1 MGLFGPPDIG
11 KLKAKG
17 DLAALLRATEHKDPA
32 IAAAALDA
40 LLSFGPAAAP
50 AVVPGLSAPE
60 EAQRAHAADILT
72 RLGWTSANA
81 SEEVAL
87 LIAQQKWAELPEVGE
102 AAVAPLSTIL
112 KNPGRGQGLDIVA
125 VMALW
130 AIGSRPALDALLN
143 ALRQGRREAAFAMVA
158 LSQMQ
163 ASMGEVAAMLESPTV
178 AGRTK
183 IGASQIL
190 GLLGAEA
197 VPTVLQT
204 IESCS
209 GESRAYALI
218 ALMCTA
224 DPRTVEV
231 GKRYLPSLDA
241 ETAAEMQNM
250 LGYFEGGTS
259 ALVGALAS
267 PNSGD
272 RGIACIALGNL
283 RQVEAVEPLKAR
295 LADANP
301 LIVLASSNAL
311 AKIGTPEAVQA
322 LVEFVAKRNEAF
334 QVMAIASLALVS
346 EKGLAD
352 QALAARTDDPSLAV
366 RACAAIVAQR
376 RASA

>member
-40 LLSFGPAAAP
+40 LLSFGPAATP
-50 AVVPGLSAPE
+50 AVVPGLSAPQ

-72 RLGWTSANA
+72 RLGWISANA

-112 KNPGRGQGLDIVA
+112 MNPGRGQGLDIVA

-130 AIGSRPALDALLN
+130 AIGSRPALDALLS
-143 ALRQGRREAAFAMVA
+143 ALREGAAFAMVA

-163 ASMGEVAAMLESPTV
+163 ASTGEVAAMLESPTV
-178 AGRTK
+178 AETIK

-197 VPTVLQT
+197 VPMVLKT
-204 IESCS
+204 IEACS
-209 GESRAYALI
+209 GVSRDYALI

-241 ETAAEMQNM
+241 GTAAEMQNM

-295 LADANP
+295 LAEADG

-334 QVMAIASLALVS
+334 QVMAIASLGLVS

-352 QALAARTDDPSLAV
+352 QALAARADDPSLAV
-366 RACAAIVAQR
+366 RASAAIVAQR